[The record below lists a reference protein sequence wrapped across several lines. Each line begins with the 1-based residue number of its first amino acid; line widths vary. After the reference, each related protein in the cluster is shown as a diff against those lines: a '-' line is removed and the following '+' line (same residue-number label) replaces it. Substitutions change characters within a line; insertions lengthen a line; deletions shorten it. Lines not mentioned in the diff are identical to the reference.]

1 MNIRPQTNIA
11 NPILIPTTE
20 ISRTY
25 TKDNLSSGILF
36 IAIFLQMINIID
48 IALIMGSMHA

>member
-11 NPILIPTTE
+11 NPILIPMTE

-36 IAIFLQMINIID
+36 MAIFLQMINIID